1 MEVSHKQLILN
12 SGHIR
17 PTKKTV
23 TGISLMIHTYNDED
37 RPDYNVCARILKVN
51 LDPWP

>member
-17 PTKKTV
+17 PTTKMV
-23 TGISLMIHTYNDED
+23 TGISLMIQAYNDED
-37 RPDYNVCARILKVN
+37 RLDYNVCARIQKVN